1 MMAFYRRSQLMFWSV
16 GVCLLALLAS
26 CLTEHESS
34 ISAKNLKYLKSKYSG
49 ATINYFYETNFHE
62 DFSIEKLSKV
72 SKWNYSPKIAIV
84 SNKNSEERRYVQR
97 AINQVNAL
105 NLPIKY
111 TLTDTKDSAAI
122 KIFFGDFEQVR
133 AFLNLDSTSVNDD
146 DPSGSTGTVNAIS
159 FDGIMDKADIGIYFA
174 KEDLNSSGRYKVV
187 LEEIIQSLGAG
198 GDSYSY
204 PRSLFFEND
213 NPAKSLTQL
222 DVDVLSLLYESAIP
236 ANYTRQAFEKDFSGD
251 LYAVN
256 THQKIKHL
264 LEKNPQFSVD
274 DIEKCFTKGIL
285 LKHPKE
291 TNIYLSGDVQKEDS
305 LMVKHAILSLNKI
318 SPNIKIKL
326 AGSTDREAGYGIF
339 FTFRHSNHQ
348 KALIRRINGV
358 AMGKDCMFPKLTKN
372 KILLSYRTGKID
384 TKLRQRSIIEA
395 LYFSLIPMPQEPSRT
410 NQLFTIKDRYI
421 TFTPRYVNLLK
432 SLYSNEFLDGL
443 KLSEFMK
450 IKSSIVK

>member
-1 MMAFYRRSQLMFWSV
+1 MVFYRKNQLIFWSI

-34 ISAKNLKYLKSKYSG
+34 ISAKNLKYLKSKYSV
-49 ATINYFYETNFHE
+49 ATINYFYETVFHE
-62 DFSIEKLSKV
+62 DNSIEKLSNIE
-72 SKWNYSPKIAIV
+72 KWNYSPKIAIV
-84 SNKNSEERRYVQR
+84 SNQNSEERRYVQK

-133 AFLNLDSTSVNDD
+133 AFLNSDSTSVKDD
-146 DPSGSTGTVNAIS
+146 DPSSSSGTVKAIS
-159 FDGIMDKADIGIYFA
+159 YDGIMDKADIGIYFA

-198 GDSYSY
+198 GDSYNY
-204 PRSLFFEND
+204 PGSLFFETY

-222 DVDVLSLLYESAIP
+222 DVDVLSLLYESSIP
-236 ANYTRQAFEKDFSGD
+236 ANYTRQAFETDFSGE

-256 THQKIKHL
+256 TNQKIKAL
-264 LEKNPQFSVD
+264 LDKNPQFSVD
-274 DIEKCFTKGIL
+274 DIEKCFTKGVL

-291 TNIYLSGDVQKEDS
+291 TVIYLSGDVQKEDS
-305 LMVKHAILSLNKI
+305 LTVAHAILSLNKL

-326 AGSTDREAGYGIF
+326 AGSTVVDPRYGIVII
-339 FTFRHSNHQ
+339 FRKSDGQNM
-348 KALIRRINGV
+348 RIKRTNEAFV
-358 AMGKDCMFPKLTKN
+358 GKTCMFPKLIKN
-372 KILLSYRTGKID
+372 KIILSFSTGKID
-384 TKLRQRSIIEA
+384 TKLRQRSIIDA
-395 LYFSLIPMPQEPSRT
+395 LYFSLIPMPQKPSHT
-410 NQLFTIKDRYI
+410 NQLFKVKGSYI
-421 TFTPRYVNLLK
+421 AFTPRYVNLLK
-432 SLYSNEFLDGL
+432 SLYSNEFIDGL
-443 KLSEFMK
+443 ELSEFKK